1 MSYRMGMYDKTD
13 DEMTGNRED
22 DYTEMPGF
30 SEFAWAV
37 VRIIIFRKRETKMP
51 DTNKESFGGELAKQL
66 PVKEL
71 YADLAHPALSTVG

>member
-1 MSYRMGMYDKTD
+1 
-13 DEMTGNRED
+13 
-22 DYTEMPGF
+22 
-30 SEFAWAV
+30 
-37 VRIIIFRKRETKMP
+37 MP